1 MQRRFFALVL
11 TLLPLAVLSPGLA
24 QSGATLKVMTYNLRF
39 ASETPPH
46 AWPDRRPLVA
56 RVIRDAGPDV
66 IGTQEGVY
74 SQLKDMADDLD
85 GYDWIGLGRDGG
97 SRGEF
102 MAVFYRS
109 GRLEPVAFDHFWLSD
124 TPAVIGSTTWGN
136 SNRRMVTWVRFR
148 EKATGAEFAVW
159 NTHFDH
165 EVQRARE
172 KSAELLRLKLAE
184 QAPGLPVILL
194 GDFNAPAGANPAYTL
209 LTEGGGLED
218 AWLRARRREGEG
230 EGTFNGF
237 GQNPHGAA
245 RIDWILVSPG
255 VEVASAAVV
264 TTRVQEQY
272 PSDHYPVTAELRL
285 PSAAGR

>member
-1 MQRRFFALVL
+1 
-11 TLLPLAVLSPGLA
+11 
-24 QSGATLKVMTYNLRF
+24 
-39 ASETPPH
+39 
-46 AWPDRRPLVA
+46 
-56 RVIRDAGPDV
+56 
-66 IGTQEGVY
+66 
-74 SQLKDMADDLD
+74 
-85 GYDWIGLGRDGG
+85 
-97 SRGEF
+97 
-102 MAVFYRS
+102 
-109 GRLEPVAFDHFWLSD
+109 
-124 TPAVIGSTTWGN
+124 
-136 SNRRMVTWVRFR
+136 MVTWVRFR